1 LPQSSTNPQ
10 KQSKTFYLLSFVYI
24 KAMSIEQIENDELV
38 KVVEPPP
45 PPVVKPKR
53 VVSQATLDALARGRE
68 KQKANRDAKKAEKEQ
83 SIELPLDVVPS
94 HKKKKP
100 APTTPATIQAAPKAP
115 KAKRIVEVMQSSSE
129 EESSDEEILYVKTKP
144 KQRIVYHEEPPQQP
158 QPIQATQPPRLKRC

>member
-1 LPQSSTNPQ
+1 
-10 KQSKTFYLLSFVYI
+10 
-24 KAMSIEQIENDELV
+24 MSIEQIENDELV

-100 APTTPATIQAAPKAP
+100 AAPKAP
-115 KAKRIVEVMQSSSE
+115 KAKRIVEVVQSSSE
-129 EESSDEEILYVKTKP
+129 EESSDEEIVYVKTKP
-144 KQRIVYHEEPPQQP
+144 KQRIVYHEEQPQPTQP
-158 QPIQATQPPRLKRC
+158 IQPIQATQPPRLKRC